1 MGTPKRKTKD
11 GYEYQFGINHLGH
24 FRLTNLL
31 LPLMI
36 KTEGERRIVCVSS
49 MAHTMGTQEINFDD
63 IFWEKS
69 YSPWSSYG
77 QSKLANI
84 MFAKELNRKL
94 LEDKIPITVNS
105 LHPGVIPTEL
115 MRDNPIK
122 GSILYTLGYLFM
134 KSIPQ
139 GAATTVF
146 AATAPELKDKGGL
159 YLSDCNISSAIP
171 YSDNKE
177 EQKKIMGFQ

>member
-1 MGTPKRKTKD
+1 MGTGK
-11 GYEYQFGINHLGH
+11 
-24 FRLTNLL
+24 
-31 LPLMI
+31 
-36 KTEGERRIVCVSS
+36 
-49 MAHTMGTQEINFDD
+49 INFED
-63 IFWEKS
+63 IYWEKT
-69 YSPWSSYG
+69 YSEWSSYG

-159 YLSDCNISSAIP
+159 FLEDCGISSAIE
-171 YSDNKE
+171 YSDDKNELKKLWEFSEKATGVTYPVRKE
-177 EQKKIMGFQ
+177 ETKEEMKEETKKNKSKKR